1 MSVKTPEFFSKFSLS
16 RILFTLIFTYSDN
29 TSSSM
34 EAMEAMEAGSSRVVL
49 ADHPPVYRNRVPHNL
64 ALAVEKKCTKCKIN
78 LKKTSQSKIVL
89 L

>member
-34 EAMEAMEAGSSRVVL
+34 EAMEAGSSRVVL
-49 ADHPPVYRNRVPHNL
+49 ADHPPVYRNRVP
-64 ALAVEKKCTKCKIN
+64 LAVEKKCTKCKIN

>member
-29 TSSSM
+29 TSS
-34 EAMEAMEAGSSRVVL
+34 MEAMEAGSSRVVL

-64 ALAVEKKCTKCKIN
+64 ALAVEKNVPNAK
-78 LKKTSQSKIVL
+78 
-89 L
+89 

>member
-29 TSSSM
+29 TSSS
-34 EAMEAMEAGSSRVVL
+34 MEAMEAGSSRVVL

-78 LKKTSQSKIVL
+78 LKKNKPIKDSITL
-89 L
+89 R